1 MNIQDNDMFN
11 RIQGFKPMQLLLLPS
26 KTYDSI
32 LNKWILHY
40 VVTVLLIE
48 QLGRTYEL
56 AILFGVGVVHL
67 YNLNIRPNVLTNS
80 RYYA

>member
-32 LNKWILHY
+32 LNK
-40 VVTVLLIE
+40 
-48 QLGRTYEL
+48 
-56 AILFGVGVVHL
+56 
-67 YNLNIRPNVLTNS
+67 
-80 RYYA
+80 